1 MLMVIV
7 VRVSESPVCM
17 TTLEESCMEN
27 PNVPELEADQ
37 KEISVSVSGD
47 VPAQLV
53 QAGAVPVEAIDPP
66 DDAAHVTAGR
76 VVTLDTLDVPAAP
89 GAPVCSCTLFASV
102 PVIVVSAAFA
112 TAVDSPSAI
121 APRFY
126 LLGRAEHPRARPM
139 TLLAG
144 KTGPERIKP
153 RPAAL

>member
-1 MLMVIV
+1 MVIV

-17 TTLEESCMEN
+17 VTLDESCMEN
-27 PNVPELEADQ
+27 PNVPDVDADQ

-53 QAGAVPVEAIDPP
+53 QAGAVPVDAIDP
-66 DDAAHVTAGR
+66 DDADAHVTPGR
-76 VVTLDTLDVPAAP
+76 VVTDDTLDVPADP

-126 LLGRAEHPRARPM
+126 LLGRAEHPRAWPM
-139 TLLAG
+139 TLLAREPG
-144 KTGPERIKP
+144 AACIKP
-153 RPAAL
+153 GTAAL